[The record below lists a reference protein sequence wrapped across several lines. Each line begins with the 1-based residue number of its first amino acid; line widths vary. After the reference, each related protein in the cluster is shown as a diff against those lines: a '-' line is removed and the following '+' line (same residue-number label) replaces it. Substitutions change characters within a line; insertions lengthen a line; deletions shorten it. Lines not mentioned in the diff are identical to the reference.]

1 MSAPKEIPIPG
12 PRGVPIL
19 GNIYDIE
26 PEVPLNSIDLLADN
40 YGESMIL
47 LALIKSYHLLTTAQA
62 RSFVSP
68 PLAVPVSSSAHMSL
82 LTRSAMKSDSVKL
95 SLKA

>member
-1 MSAPKEIPIPG
+1 MQFGLIFLLKGLSAMSATKEIPIPG

-40 YGESMIL
+40 YGEFHNATGKHI
-47 LALIKSYHLLTTAQA
+47 IIH
-62 RSFVSP
+62 P
-68 PLAVPVSSSAHMSL
+68 
-82 LTRSAMKSDSVKL
+82 
-95 SLKA
+95 

>member
-1 MSAPKEIPIPG
+1 MSASKEIPIPG

-47 LALIKSYHLLTTAQA
+47 LAIMKSYHLLTTGQA

-68 PLAVPVSSSAHMSL
+68 PLAVPASS
-82 LTRSAMKSDSVKL
+82 
-95 SLKA
+95 

>member
-1 MSAPKEIPIPG
+1 MSASKEIPIPG

-40 YGESMIL
+40 YGES
-47 LALIKSYHLLTTAQA
+47 S
-62 RSFVSP
+62 RP
-68 PLAVPVSSSAHMSL
+68 
-82 LTRSAMKSDSVKL
+82 SVKIQ
-95 SLKA
+95 

>member
-1 MSAPKEIPIPG
+1 MSASKEIPIPG

-40 YGESMIL
+40 YGKSAIL
-47 LALIKSYHLLTTAQA
+47 QVIIQSRHLLTIAQA
-62 RSFVSP
+62 RSFVLP
-68 PLAVPVSSSAHMSL
+68 PWAVPASSSAHMSW
-82 LTRSAMKSDSVKL
+82 LTRFAMKSDSVKL